1 AHLKYVPLPGGD
13 EAIRRPYRI
22 ALAHLWAAG
31 VIWDTGLPPVDA
43 ASELERSVLRQQ
55 LEREVNTIPTSSV
68 GRLFD
73 AVSALAGVR
82 QRVNYEAQAAIELEM
97 RVDPG
102 VEAAYAFDV
111 GDDGVIDPAPLIRA
125 VVDDVQG
132 GAPASV
138 VAAKLHN
145 GLAQMMVDVCR
156 WQREET
162 GLDAVAL
169 SGGVFQNVT
178 LLGLVV
184 PRLREAGFTV
194 YTHRQVPP
202 NDGGIALGQ
211 AVVAAARTR
220 VEEE

>member
-1 AHLKYVPLPGGD
+1 
-13 EAIRRPYRI
+13 
-22 ALAHLWAAG
+22 
-31 VIWDTGLPPVDA
+31 LPPVDA
-43 ASELERSVLRQQ
+43 ASDLERSILRQQ
-55 LEREVNTIPTSSV
+55 LEREFNTIPTSSV

-97 RVDPG
+97 RVDPDI
-102 VEAAYAFDV
+102 ETAYAFNL

-125 VVDDVQG
+125 VVDDVRAG
-132 GAPASV
+132 VSASTI
-138 VAAKLHN
+138 AARFHN
-145 GLAQMMVDVCR
+145 GLAEVVVDVCR

-162 GLDAVAL
+162 GIDAVAL

-184 PRLREAGFTV
+184 PRLRDAGFTV

-211 AVVAAARTR
+211 AVVAAARSGKQD
-220 VEEE
+220 EG